1 MEFAMPIPEVLI
13 TALVGFLIVFAVLVI
28 LMFVIKI
35 MAFASKSKNTDA
47 PATATATN
55 KDTANAEKAPGSCGG
70 LVLKNVSDKDAAMIM
85 AIVADELKT
94 PLCELRFKSI
104 KLEEDNNK

>member
-1 MEFAMPIPEVLI
+1 MHMPMSQVLI

-28 LMFVIKI
+28 LMIVIKI
-35 MAFASKSKNTDA
+35 MAFVFSKTSKKAKNA
-47 PATATATN
+47 PANATAPTESAD
-55 KDTANAEKAPGSCGG
+55 KIEAPGSCGG

-104 KLEEDNNK
+104 KLLEENDK